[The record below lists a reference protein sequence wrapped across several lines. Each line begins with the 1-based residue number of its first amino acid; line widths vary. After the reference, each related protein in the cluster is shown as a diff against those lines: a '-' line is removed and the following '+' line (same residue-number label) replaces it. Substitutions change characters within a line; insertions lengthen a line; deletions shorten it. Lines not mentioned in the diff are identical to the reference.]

1 MELGGIFGAEELGL
15 VVLGIE
21 GGMGE
26 LDGLEGLD
34 GGVVGG
40 GGV

>member
-1 MELGGIFGAEELGL
+1 MELDGILGVEELGL
-15 VVLGIE
+15 AVLGIE
-21 GGMGE
+21 GGMVE
-26 LDGLEGLD
+26 LGGLEGLD